1 MEVFGIDKLNKPVVG
16 SFDNDYAAQNSNLW
30 SCKTYSVGGTHCIL
44 IVLNNYNGVAEV
56 AKLLQG
62 FKQFF
67 IVSLMQTISPG
78 FEPSGPWL
86 VILSSLGL
94 CVAFALIHIWLIRRK
109 IRS

>member
-1 MEVFGIDKLNKPVVG
+1 MLNSVTSSSIARQNRYKNDTLHCLGYPDRMIALPYQTLAVGVDLLVWLIAAVITLLIYPV
-16 SFDNDYAAQNSNLW
+16 L
-30 SCKTYSVGGTHCIL
+30 
-44 IVLNNYNGVAEV
+44 
-56 AKLLQG
+56 
-62 FKQFF
+62 
-67 IVSLMQTISPG
+67 VSLMQTISPG